1 MISPNPFVYV
11 HVTRSSFIPE
21 ASGYHS
27 RVMARPNIHGPC
39 AWRMGAELS
48 SPVFQASV
56 IRFNYACV
64 HVRTSECVCARECR
78 CCLRRP
84 ELSDPPALEVGAGT

>member
-1 MISPNPFVYV
+1 MVSPNPFMYV

-21 ASGYHS
+21 ASGCHS
-27 RVMARPNIHGPC
+27 RVMARQNNRGPC
-39 AWRMGAELS
+39 AWWMADES
-48 SPVFQASV
+48 SPPVFQASV

-78 CCLRRP
+78 CCLRRL
-84 ELSDPPALEVGAGT
+84 EL